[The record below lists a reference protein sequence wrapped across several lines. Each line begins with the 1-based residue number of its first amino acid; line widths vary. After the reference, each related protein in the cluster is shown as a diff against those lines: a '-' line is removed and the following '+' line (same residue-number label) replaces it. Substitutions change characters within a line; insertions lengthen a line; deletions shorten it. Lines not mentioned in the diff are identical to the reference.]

1 MKVICSFCIS
11 FLVLLVLMSFLP
23 VNGEEEIYSNMVRL
37 HVIANSDSEEDQA
50 LKLKVRDAVL
60 KQAEDISAD
69 NMEEA
74 CNAIEN
80 SKEML
85 TKAAEKVIMEEGYS
99 YGVEIEL
106 GEEKYPERNYEDFTL
121 PAGKYTSLRVKIGE
135 AQGKNWWCVL
145 FPPLCTKSA
154 EEREEAF
161 VATGFTGEQY
171 EAITKPEKKSYKIK
185 FKLLEII
192 MDIFN

>member
-1 MKVICSFCIS
+1 
-11 FLVLLVLMSFLP
+11 
-23 VNGEEEIYSNMVRL
+23 MVRL

-60 KQAEDISAD
+60 AEAENISAD

-74 CNAIEN
+74 CERIEAARD
-80 SKEML
+80 SL
-85 TKAAEKVIMEEGYS
+85 AKAAEKVIKEEGYG
-99 YGVEIEL
+99 YRVEIEL
-106 GEEKYPERNYEDFTL
+106 GEEKYPEREYEDFTL

-135 AQGKNWWCVL
+135 AEGKNWWCVL

-161 VATGFTGEQY
+161 ISTGFSGEQY

-185 FKLLEII
+185 FKLLEIL
-192 MDIFN
+192 MDIFD